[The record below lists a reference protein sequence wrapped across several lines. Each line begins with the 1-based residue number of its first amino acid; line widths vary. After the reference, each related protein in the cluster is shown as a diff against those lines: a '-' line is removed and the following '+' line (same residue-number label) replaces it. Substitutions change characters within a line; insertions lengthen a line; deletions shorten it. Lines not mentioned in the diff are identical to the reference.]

1 MLASR
6 ISVSSVI
13 IWIFSIIFSS
23 LHMISQSL
31 VEIKGPV
38 CISAMLQSLATPKA
52 PLRSL
57 CHFLLSSLL
66 CLFLMFCS
74 TNSSQFLYTRCH
86 ILVLSQLS
94 VYSSSFL
101 IFLVS
106 LSGLYLFY
114 GVFFSALLC
123 NISMIFRTSGSSI
136 ICYSTLTLLSYSCY
150 LLTMIFFFYLGL
162 SLDTCFIEIL
172 ITL

>member
-1 MLASR
+1 M
-6 ISVSSVI
+6 
-13 IWIFSIIFSS
+13 
-23 LHMISQSL
+23 
-31 VEIKGPV
+31 
-38 CISAMLQSLATPKA
+38 
-52 PLRSL
+52 
-57 CHFLLSSLL
+57 
-66 CLFLMFCS
+66 
-74 TNSSQFLYTRCH
+74 
-86 ILVLSQLS
+86 LSQLS

-172 ITL
+172 ITLWSDILSLKSSYLCRIDYGSRSLWTITSILECLFPDYQVFLSHVIIFHPSFHIQSLNICDLENDKSLFRSIYTILGIL